1 MEPTQDDLRAA
12 DSRCYYAVFHKL
24 SEMIADDF
32 AGKEGDPDRSGRA
45 WAELYRFLDHGRSR
59 KACLRAISE
68 GIDFPGEIRV
78 FAQAYPLLQAARH
91 TADYVTEGET
101 SVVESRDRIDLAE
114 RIMNGLEKVEKRHRM
129 AFGTWVTISG
139 IGVEEERKR
148 AKAKS
153 SESLFTNAK
162 PRQKA
167 NGNPQKDETD
177 SDRG

>member
-1 MEPTQDDLRAA
+1 M
-12 DSRCYYAVFHKL
+12 FHKL

-32 AGKEGDPDRSGRA
+32 AGREGDPDRSGSA

-59 KACLRAISE
+59 KACVRAVSE
-68 GIDFPGEIRV
+68 GVEFPNEIRV

-101 SVVESRDRIDLAE
+101 SVVESRDLIDLAE
-114 RIMNGLEKVEKRHRM
+114 RIMNGLDNVKKRDRM

-139 IGVEEERKR
+139 VGVEEERKR
-148 AKAKS
+148 ARAKN
-153 SESLFTNAK
+153 SESLFANTK

-167 NGNPQKDETD
+167 NPNPRKVETD
-177 SDRG
+177 PDKG